1 MKPKQLIYSFS
12 FIRFHDSSQIFLK
25 ATDTLYNYLLKATD
39 TLYNYLLKATDRIKP
54 LSANI
59 IVNNHIVLLK
69 VYGLQCKNLWVLT
82 YNYEAENKGIRFIP
96 IWKWLLA

>member
-54 LSANI
+54 TQI
-59 IVNNHIVLLK
+59 ILNTCYSN
-69 VYGLQCKNLWVLT
+69 KNGYQQT
-82 YNYEAENKGIRFIP
+82 
-96 IWKWLLA
+96 